1 MVNKIM
7 QLEIMQLVDAI
18 CNAKSTNCRSLNKAN
33 LARKLMD
40 FADIPKTAEIQEIPL
55 DWNNQVVILFLMPK
69 DKNYYSLFAGIGNDN
84 KFYFELTIT
93 GILEDGHFGFFENE
107 IPLEAD
113 YFQKYKERNG
123 IMKTFKITYQDYGI
137 FKKDY
142 VTAETESDAL
152 QIAKRIFFPDTSEGF
167 ADVYVKLGHIRTEEI
182 KKPEKKSAYYV
193 SIYQEY
199 PIYEPAEGGYYY
211 AGADISESWGFQTFR
226 QAKKFIRKLYKECVQ
241 SGDTKSEYWYS
252 NSNHL
257 FFGMDSYYVGEGWFV
272 QLERKQGKS
281 VKGWEPYCQKGR

>member
-1 MVNKIM
+1 MEVNK
-7 QLEIMQLVDAI
+7 IMQLVDAI
-18 CNAKSTNCRSLNKAN
+18 CDAKSIDCRSLNKSK

-40 FADIPKTAEIQEIPL
+40 FAYIPKSAEIQEIPL
-55 DWNNQVVILFLMPK
+55 DWNNQVLILFLMPK

-107 IPLEAD
+107 IPLDAD
-113 YFQKYKERNG
+113 YFRKYKEND
-123 IMKTFKITYQDYGI
+123 IMKTFKIIYEDYGI

-152 QIAKRIFFPDTSEGF
+152 EIAKRIFFPDTSEGF
-167 ADVYVKLGHIRTEEI
+167 VDIYVKLGHIRAEEI
-182 KKPEKKSAYYV
+182 KVPEKKFPYYV
-193 SIYQEY
+193 TIYQEY

-211 AGADISESWGFQTFR
+211 TGADISESWGFQTFR
-226 QAKKFIRKLYKECVQ
+226 DAKRFIRKLYKECVQ
-241 SGDTKSEYWYS
+241 SKDTKSEYWYC

-257 FFGMDSYYVGEGWFV
+257 FFGMDSYYIGEGWFI
-272 QLERKQGKS
+272 QLERKQGAS
-281 VKGWEPYCQKGR
+281 VKGWEPYC